1 MPPTNPSSPSFEY
14 AEINSA
20 TIVELLFRHKKKIV
34 VLPLLS
40 IGLGALLIFFYPRT
54 YASETKLQL
63 QVGRES
69 IGVDPTATTGQ
80 TINLMQSGREDEVKS
95 AVELLTSRSIAALVV
110 ERLSADVVL
119 GKTGPGSEVKPNV
132 VAAALKKTV
141 GTAIRWIKDIDP
153 VSREEEAAI
162 EIEKH
167 LDATAERGSS
177 VIVCRYEAESP
188 ELAQLVLAEIVQ
200 VFMAEH
206 ARVHRNQDS
215 LDFFVEQRDELAAV
229 LEERQHRLRDRKN
242 ELGLGTVEARR
253 GSLESQVHAVDAAR
267 YEAEQE
273 LATSMARVE
282 AIEEQLQDEPE
293 RMTSTRRL
301 VPNSGADMMRDQLY
315 ALRVKEKDLRARYSD
330 SHPMLLAIQE
340 QIAEAQ
346 ELIDAEDSQRE
357 VTTDDINLIYQ
368 QLSLD
373 LRIEQNKIAGLE
385 ARLAALAEQREG
397 ILAELRRLNADGVT
411 IEELEREVM
420 VARNNW
426 IQYSENL
433 EQARIDQQREESRVS
448 NVSLAQAATLHQK
461 PVSPS
466 KALVGLA
473 SLLLASFGTL
483 AAVLF
488 SERLNTR
495 LRTREQV
502 ESALNVPLVGEI
514 AKGGRQSRVLAPS

>member
-1 MPPTNPSSPSFEY
+1 
-14 AEINSA
+14 
-20 TIVELLFRHKKKIV
+20 
-34 VLPLLS
+34 
-40 IGLGALLIFFYPRT
+40 
-54 YASETKLQL
+54 
-63 QVGRES
+63 
-69 IGVDPTATTGQ
+69 
-80 TINLMQSGREDEVKS
+80 
-95 AVELLTSRSIAALVV
+95 
-110 ERLSADVVL
+110 
-119 GKTGPGSEVKPNV
+119 
-132 VAAALKKTV
+132 
-141 GTAIRWIKDIDP
+141 
-153 VSREEEAAI
+153 
-162 EIEKH
+162 
-167 LDATAERGSS
+167 
-177 VIVCRYEAESP
+177 
-188 ELAQLVLAEIVQ
+188 
-200 VFMAEH
+200 
-206 ARVHRNQDS
+206 
-215 LDFFVEQRDELAAV
+215 
-229 LEERQHRLRDRKN
+229 
-242 ELGLGTVEARR
+242 
-253 GSLESQVHAVDAAR
+253 
-267 YEAEQE
+267 
-273 LATSMARVE
+273 MARVE

-397 ILAELRRLNADGVT
+397 ILAELRQLNADGVT